1 MIPSFNKGAYSKAS
15 VIILYYSYNHL
26 IKPNDSLDTST
37 TKRTFRYSKFGEIRF
52 FPEYVAQNGSP
63 SRFGVFVLAQVRTFA
78 HNSFLTADC
87 TTYFQ

>member
-52 FPEYVAQNGSP
+52 FPNMLHKME
-63 SRFGVFVLAQVRTFA
+63 VRQGLE
-78 HNSFLTADC
+78 FLC
-87 TTYFQ
+87 

>member
-52 FPEYVAQNGSP
+52 FPNMLRKME
-63 SRFGVFVLAQVRTFA
+63 VRQGLE
-78 HNSFLTADC
+78 FLC
-87 TTYFQ
+87 